1 VTTPEPTLAPAAAIH
16 DLGYRRYDGPRGG
29 ARAARRAL
37 FAQGLRALFGI
48 GRPARAKAIPVF
60 VLVVTLLPAL
70 GILAAASASRG
81 QIPVRYANFI
91 GAQLILF
98 ALFGA
103 AQAPELLCGD
113 RQHRLLPLLLT
124 RAMSQA
130 EYALVRWLA
139 IWTALLLVAL
149 APLLLLYVGEI
160 GIAKDPA
167 ATFRAMGT
175 RIGPVLAHATLAAW
189 VLAGLATLASTLT
202 PRRAYATALTIG
214 VLLVLAAV
222 AAGLGDLSGIPEAVP
237 ELLDPMRALRTLAAR
252 LFDEPTRGMEV
263 SPPPPIPVFVG
274 TLLAIGTI
282 CLGVAWTRLRRVIP

>member
-1 VTTPEPTLAPAAAIH
+1 MNAEPGLVPSAAIH
-16 DLGYRRYDGPRGG
+16 DLGYQRYEGLRGG
-29 ARAARRAL
+29 ARAARQAL

-48 GRPARAKAIPVF
+48 GRPARAKLIPVF
-60 VLVVTLLPAL
+60 VIVVTLLPAL

-91 GAQLILF
+91 GGQLILF

-103 AQAPELLCGD
+103 SQAPELLCGD

-124 RAMSQA
+124 RAMRQA
-130 EYALVRWLA
+130 DYALVRWLA
-139 IWTALLLVAL
+139 IWTALVLVAL

-167 ATFRAMGT
+167 AAFRSMGT

-189 VLAGLATLASTLT
+189 VLAGLATLSATLT
-202 PRRAYATALTIG
+202 ARRAYATALTIG
-214 VLLVLAAV
+214 TLLVLAAV
-222 AAGLGDLSGIPEAVP
+222 AGGLEDLVGIPEAIP
-237 ELLDPMRALRTLAAR
+237 ELLDPMRSLRTLAAL

-263 SPPPPIPVFVG
+263 MPPPPIPAFVL
-274 TLLAIGTI
+274 TLLATG
-282 CLGVAWTRLRRVIP
+282 GVSLALAWYRLRRLVP